1 MSQCS
6 FMTHFKLKNPRFVE
20 LVENTFD
27 KVLKLMRKIKFVLGF
42 CIFKHLLF
50 YAKSSLILLVLN
62 RKTI

>member
-1 MSQCS
+1 
-6 FMTHFKLKNPRFVE
+6 
-20 LVENTFD
+20 
-27 KVLKLMRKIKFVLGF
+27 MRKIKFVLGF

>member
-1 MSQCS
+1 
-6 FMTHFKLKNPRFVE
+6 MTHFKLKNPRFVE

-27 KVLKLMRKIKFVLGF
+27 KVLKLMRKIKFVFGF
-42 CIFKHLLF
+42 CIFKYLLF